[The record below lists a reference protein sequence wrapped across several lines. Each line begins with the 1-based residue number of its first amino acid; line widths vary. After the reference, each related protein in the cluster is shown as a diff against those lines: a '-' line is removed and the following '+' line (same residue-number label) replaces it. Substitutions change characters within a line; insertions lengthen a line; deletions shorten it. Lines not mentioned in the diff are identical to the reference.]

1 MKNGTCEC
9 NLVIYGIIRW
19 LVSLAWT
26 IGSRA
31 QTESKASQQGARH
44 IAPIRKVGRVS
55 PPSQPRTAGGASE
68 HHNGISK
75 PTIHCTLL
83 AQNSYKQ
90 PGNYILAPT
99 LNFSIRKVHSGQ
111 QKRFSRP
118 PQQMCLILNWEI
130 GILVSTP
137 VSLGLVSAKAHP
149 GVTAL
154 LLGCWQDP
162 LPARSTA
169 TESNAVSTN
178 QTFSQKQSCSIS
190 PHQTSNAL
198 HLDWRVA
205 AEANCRSCLHTV

>member
-26 IGSRA
+26 TGSRA

-44 IAPIRKVGRVS
+44 IAPIRELGRVS
-55 PPSQPRTAGGASE
+55 PPSQPSLQAGASE
-68 HHNGISK
+68 HHNGTSK
-75 PTIHCTLL
+75 PTIYCTLL

-111 QKRFSRP
+111 QKRVSRP

-130 GILVSTP
+130 GVLVRTP
-137 VSLGLVSAKAHP
+137 VSLGLASAKARP
-149 GVTAL
+149 GVMAL
-154 LLGCWQDP
+154 LLGCWQ
-162 LPARSTA
+162 ARSSA
-169 TESNAVSTN
+169 SEKHCHRKQCCLDESDIFPETIL
-178 QTFSQKQSCSIS
+178 F
-190 PHQTSNAL
+190 HQPASDFQRPPPRL
-198 HLDWRVA
+198 KGG
-205 AEANCRSCLHTV
+205 CRS